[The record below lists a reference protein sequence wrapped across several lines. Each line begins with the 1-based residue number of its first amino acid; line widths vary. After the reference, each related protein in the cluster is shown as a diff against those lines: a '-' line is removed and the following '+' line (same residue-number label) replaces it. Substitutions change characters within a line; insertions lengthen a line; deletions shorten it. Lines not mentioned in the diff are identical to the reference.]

1 MIVSLLNSN
10 LIKPFIKVTFIVK
23 FKGTMI
29 VEHFQMIFELV
40 QSIIQRCLI
49 VMISMLEISRN
60 LLLLPYLITNSNTL
74 DEATQR
80 YIEIVNTDLRI
91 IYNQE

>member
-1 MIVSLLNSN
+1 
-10 LIKPFIKVTFIVK
+10 
-23 FKGTMI
+23 MI